1 MILDLFFVQ
10 GEAFNPPLWSWM
22 DPSLVAISLGIALLS
37 AMVALQMA
45 VLARRSTHAWAR
57 TTALSTGALAMGGG
71 IWSMHF
77 VGMLAYGPCAQ
88 SAFSPWITLLSTLPA
103 LLASW
108 LALRVMMREE
118 ISGRQLAL
126 SAMLMGVAIGSMHFI
141 GMAASSLRDFMRYDP
156 LLVLVAVAVSVLL
169 AAAALG
175 VRFRLGESGRKLWPT
190 LLGGSIMGTA
200 IAGMHYT
207 AMAAIRYVD
216 VVPED
221 MGSAVAGGRIGMVAA
236 LTGFVLVL
244 SLVVVVLNLG
254 LRYRQFFRDVQRSE
268 TRLRAVVDTA
278 VDAIIMIEG
287 NGLVSTYNGAAERL
301 LGWKAEEVIGKN
313 VSMLMP
319 QPMQREHDGY
329 LHRHIATGHS
339 SIIGV
344 GREVKALHKDGY
356 LVDVR
361 LALGRVP
368 LPGMP
373 LFVGFLTDIRS
384 RKQMEES
391 LRHSEKQHRTLISN
405 IPGVTF
411 RSQQDRHG
419 APLFLGG
426 SVQTLTGWLPEDFME
441 ARACF
446 ADILHPDDAD
456 VFSRQVC
463 DAIANNEPYTVEYR
477 ILHRDGGVRWVTES
491 ARGIYGADG
500 QLQWIDGVMMDNTAL
515 KARNAEF
522 EGTMTAINSALAVV
536 EYDLEGRLISV
547 NGNFCQL
554 FGYAEQ
560 ELLGQPHSLLCTPG
574 RVADSS
580 YQQLWQTLR
589 SGKAESGEYQ
599 CVGQGGRLLWVQS
612 SYHPILDAGG
622 KPFKIVQLIT
632 DLTER
637 RKMEQE
643 LLLSKEHAEAAAAA
657 RSTFLANM
665 SHEIRTPMNAII
677 GFTEALL
684 DTPLQTQQSRYLST
698 VHYSARSMLRL
709 LNDILDTAKLD
720 KGAMMLELEAFS
732 PRELCEQIL
741 ASLRI
746 NADKKGLY
754 LRQDF
759 APAVPE
765 FLVGDALRVQQI
777 LINLVGNAV
786 KFTEQGGVTVAVDY
800 RDGQLCLAV
809 QDTGIGIAAEQI
821 RRIFDPFAQAD
832 ASTTRQYG
840 GTGLGTTISRQL
852 AELMG
857 GRIEV
862 ESAQGA
868 GSVFRVVL
876 PLLPGERPDATSPR
890 RFAELPSLRIL
901 AADDVRENLELLDI
915 HLGKAH
921 HRVTLASDGAEALA
935 LFQQQRFDLVLMD
948 LQMPGMDGL
957 EAARAI
963 RAWEV
968 QEKRMPVP
976 IVALSASV
984 LEEDRRA
991 ASAAGM
997 DGFANKPLELSK
1009 LYAEMARVLR
1019 IDAQLRE
1026 AVPVTHAASRQAMVD
1041 AHVIDW
1047 TVGLQRWGSM
1057 EVLQKALR
1065 RFAKE
1070 QPGHV
1075 HRLQDLRAAEDW
1087 EALAG
1092 GAHRMRGAAGN
1103 LALTALYTLA
1113 STLEAAARQADG
1125 LQADQQLGGLFEA
1138 LAQLNALLAKQP
1150 GTVGSS
1156 ETPVAPSP
1164 MSQVPLGQLQQWL
1177 AETIQAL
1184 EGGELAAGALAALQQ
1199 HLPADAMQPLQEAV
1213 DAFDFDRALAC
1224 AHALKKQWIPA

>member
-22 DPSLVAISLGIALLS
+22 DPSLVAISLGIALMAS
-37 AMVALQMA
+37 MVALQMA
-45 VLARRSTHAWAR
+45 VLARRSAHAWAR

-88 SAFSPWITLLSTLPA
+88 GSFSPWVTLLSTIPA

-108 LALRVMMREE
+108 LALWVMMRER
-118 ISGRQLAL
+118 ISARQLAL

-141 GMAASSLRDFMRYDP
+141 GMAASSLRDIMRYDP
-156 LLVLVAVAVSVLL
+156 LLVAVAVAVSVLL

-175 VRFRLGESGRKLWPT
+175 VRFRLSDSGHKLWPT

-216 VVPED
+216 VVAEPVD
-221 MGSAVAGGRIGMVAA
+221 SGMADGHVALVAGLI
-236 LTGFVLVL
+236 GFVLLL
-244 SLVVVVLNLG
+244 SLVVVALNVG
-254 LRYRQFFRDVQRSE
+254 LRYRQLFRDIQRSE

-319 QPMQREHDGY
+319 QPMQREHDSY

-344 GREVKALHKDGY
+344 GREVTALHKDGY

-411 RSQQDRHG
+411 RRQLGGQGS
-419 APLFLGG
+419 PLFLGG
-426 SVQTLTGWLPEDFME
+426 AVEALTGWQQDDFME
-441 ARACF
+441 GRTRF
-446 ADILHPDDAD
+446 TDILHPDDAGI
-456 VFSRQVC
+456 FWRQVS
-463 DAIANNEPYTVEYR
+463 DALARSEPYTVEYR
-477 ILHRDGGVRWVTES
+477 IQHRDGSVRWVTES

-500 QLQWIDGVMMDNTAL
+500 QLQWIDGVLTDNTAL

-522 EGTMTAINSALAVV
+522 EGTMSAINSAQAVV
-536 EYDLEGRLISV
+536 EYDLAGQVLSA
-547 NGNFCQL
+547 NDNFCQL
-554 FGYAEQ
+554 FGYAHHQ
-560 ELLGQPHSLLCTPG
+560 VLGQHHSLLCTPG
-574 RVADSS
+574 RAADPS

-589 SGKAESGEYQ
+589 SGRADGGEYQ

-622 KPFKIVQLIT
+622 KPFKVVQLIT

-698 VHYSARSMLRL
+698 VHYAARSMLRL

-720 KGAMMLELEAFS
+720 KGAMELEQEAFS

-754 LRQDF
+754 LRQEF
-759 APAVPE
+759 AAVVPE

-777 LINLVGNAV
+777 LINLVGNAI

-800 RDGQLCLAV
+800 GDGQLCLAV
-809 QDTGIGIAAEQI
+809 QDTGIGIAPEQI

-862 ESAQGA
+862 DSNPGA

-876 PLLPGERPDATSPR
+876 PLSPGQRPDASSPR

-915 HLGKAH
+915 HLSKAH
-921 HRVTLASDGAEALA
+921 HRVSLASDGAEALA
-935 LFQQQRFDLVLMD
+935 LFQQQHFDLVLMD

-957 EAARAI
+957 EAARAM

-968 QEKRMPVP
+968 QHQRTPVP

-997 DGFANKPLELSK
+997 DGFANKPLELAK

-1026 AVPVTHAASRQAMVD
+1026 AVPPSSPAQPPAM
-1041 AHVIDW
+1041 AEELPVIDW
-1047 TVGLQRWGSM
+1047 NAGLQRWGSM
-1057 EVLQKALR
+1057 EALQRALR
-1065 RFAKE
+1065 HFAKE

-1075 HRLQDLRAAEDW
+1075 LRLQDLRVAQDW
-1087 EALAG
+1087 AALAG

-1103 LALTALYTLA
+1103 LALTAIYTLA
-1113 STLEAAARQADG
+1113 STLEAAA
-1125 LQADQQLGGLFEA
+1125 QQSDEA
-1138 LAQLNALLAKQP
+1138 LADSQLQGLREALTQLNTSLQGQA
-1150 GTVGSS
+1150 GSARGS
-1156 ETPVAPSP
+1156 EAPP
-1164 MSQVPLGQLQQWL
+1164 APPQVPEAQLQQWL
-1177 AETIQAL
+1177 DQTIEAL
-1184 EGGELAAGALAALQQ
+1184 AGGELASTALAGLQQ
-1199 HLPADAMQPLQEAV
+1199 HLPGDAILPLQEAV

-1224 AHALKKQWIPA
+1224 AHALKQQWIPR